1 MSLIAVGSGRSPGL
15 TTTVHAM
22 ALVWPKPRRCLIA
35 ELDADGGTLAARHA
49 ITSDPGLVSFAA
61 AGRRG
66 FVPDDVLGHCQQLS
80 DGTPVLVGPTS
91 PDRAASALATL
102 GARLGRALDT
112 LVDYD
117 VLADCGRLDSRSPV
131 LELISASPYLLL
143 VVEPSVEGVA
153 HLAARLPALPLPP
166 GRVALVCIGDRPYRA
181 AEVAQALN
189 LPVLGVV
196 AHDPRGAAQ
205 LAEGRPNWRSPLL
218 RSAAGVTAALAAHLP
233 PLGGAG
239 NVQTTPTTS
248 VPAVPDPDPLG
259 GRPAGSPAGRPA
271 GRPALRPAL
280 RRRP

>member
-1 MSLIAVGSGRSPGL
+1 MSLVAFGAGRSPGL

-22 ALVWPKPRRCLIA
+22 ALVWPTPRRSLIA

-66 FVPDDVLGHCQQLS
+66 FGPDDVLRHCQQLS
-80 DGTPVLVGPTS
+80 DGTPVLLGPTS

-112 LVDYD
+112 LGDYD

-131 LELISASPYLLL
+131 LELLSAAPYLLL
-143 VVEPSVEGVA
+143 VVDPNVEGVA
-153 HLAARLPALPLPP
+153 HLAARLPVLSLPP
-166 GRVALVCIGDRPYRA
+166 GRAALVCVGDRPYRA
-181 AEVAQALN
+181 PEVAQALN

-218 RSAAGVTAALAAHLP
+218 RSAAEVVAALAAHLP
-233 PLGGAG
+233 PVGAAESMP
-239 NVQTTPTTS
+239 TTPTGS
-248 VPAVPDPDPLG
+248 ALRVPDTDPIG
-259 GRPAGSPAGRPA
+259 GRA
-271 GRPALRPAL
+271 AL